1 MNTATVLNPEEE
13 FVYVSKN
20 LRRNTVRLTVIK
32 SALIDLPSDD
42 EKEDVSDSSSSGSS
56 DRGAAIDSDG
66 ENDKP
71 PIFLSQDSIKNN
83 QRGLS

>member
-1 MNTATVLNPEEE
+1 MNPEEE

-42 EKEDVSDSSSSGSS
+42 EKEDVSDSSSSDSS

-71 PIFLSQDSIKNN
+71 PIFLSQESITNN